1 MGDVGMAI
9 ERAEDKTAQMQARA
23 GAVDELIA
31 SGALNDPLSSGS
43 DDITAELNRVS
54 SGNDIELELAKMKA
68 QIGPSGEAPAQLEGT
83 PAAAK
88 EEPA

>member
-31 SGALNDPLSSGS
+31 SGALNDPLSSGN
-43 DDITAELNRVS
+43 DDIAAELNRVS
-54 SGNDIELELAKMKA
+54 SSSDIELELSRMKA
-68 QIGPSGEAPAQLEGT
+68 QIGTGGGAPAQLEGQAT
-83 PAAAK
+83 KK
-88 EEPA
+88 EQG